1 MSGLESYGQDPSS
14 ERGLFV
20 LELAR
25 GERLPPGIELG
36 SPHFVCLIAWDSRG
50 VTVKEI
56 SSLVDGLL
64 TMGCAYFCTW
74 GPGCER
80 VHDIVDESVVELE
93 LSIITTWHS
102 DEPLEDALWFLLNTC
117 YPVDVFGGSCKAGL
131 AIAIGEPS
139 WATTIEG
146 VFKNPRAFSEA
157 WLDKNGG
164 Q

>member
-1 MSGLESYGQDPSS
+1 MSRLESYGQDPSS

-25 GERLPPGIELG
+25 GR
-36 SPHFVCLIAWDSRG
+36 A
-50 VTVKEI
+50 
-56 SSLVDGLL
+56 
-64 TMGCAYFCTW
+64 
-74 GPGCER
+74 
-80 VHDIVDESVVELE
+80 
-93 LSIITTWHS
+93 
-102 DEPLEDALWFLLNTC
+102 
-117 YPVDVFGGSCKAGL
+117 CKAGL